1 MDRPTKILIGGAL
14 CAVLVVVGGYG
25 NTYRLESKLRDLEAA
40 CIEEGKRETLAK
52 TFGGVLVC
60 DAKSL
65 VRPDRE
71 SDPSKGIQSQIV
83 SAQRDVSS
91 SEGWYFGVAAAILIL
106 AGIPWSWYFLLRRIR
121 ELRDAI
127 SGK

>member
-1 MDRPTKILIGGAL
+1 MDRPTKVLIGGAL
-14 CAVLVVVGGYG
+14 CAVLVVVGGNG

-65 VRPDRE
+65 VRLDRE
-71 SDPSKGIQSQIV
+71 PDLSKGIQSLIV
-83 SAQRDVSS
+83 SAQRDVSIS
-91 SEGWYFGVAAAILIL
+91 GKWYVEVAAAILIL
-106 AGIPWSWYFLLRRIR
+106 TGIPWAWYFALRRIR

-127 SGK
+127 SGE